1 MHLFGWAAH
10 LSLAVAVA
18 SVTPLEDSCGKGFVW
33 LPILSMHVL
42 DALGKSAPRGLRHG
56 LGTRA
61 SSEYGVIAK
70 RRLQSLHNL
79 LKIRKS
85 LLVSVKID

>member
-1 MHLFGWAAH
+1 
-10 LSLAVAVA
+10 
-18 SVTPLEDSCGKGFVW
+18 
-33 LPILSMHVL
+33 MHVL
-42 DALGKSAPRGLRHG
+42 DALGKSALRGLRHV
-56 LGTRA
+56 LKTRA
-61 SSEYGVIAK
+61 SSEHGVIAK